1 MNILITGSQ
10 GFVGENLKEY
20 FEKKNENQILA
31 PLIEDLNLTDPASV
45 KHYFN
50 NNNVEYIIHSAST
63 EPKNKEYPK
72 DVCESNLKMF
82 FNILRYK
89 SKNSHMMNLGS
100 GSEYSRPSWIPQ
112 MKEEY
117 FDQHIP
123 EDSHSYSKYIISKA
137 IDLSNDKKITN
148 LRIFG
153 IFGKYEDYTNKFIS
167 NCIVKNLCGLP
178 IKINQNVIYD
188 YIYIKDFCRIVE
200 YLINNKTTNSTMNV
214 TPTDSIDLVSINS
227 YIQSILSINS
237 SIEIMNEGYGKE
249 YTGSNSTLLRNLG
262 NFDFTPIKKSIE
274 ELINYYKE
282 NMSLINHDALI
293 EDKFFEYAKSINK
306 IN

>member
-1 MNILITGSQ
+1 MNILITGAQ
-10 GFVGENLKEY
+10 GFVGKNLKEY
-20 FEKKNENQILA
+20 FKKNKDQILS
-31 PLIEDLNLTDPASV
+31 PLEKDLNLTDPVSV
-45 KHYFN
+45 KNYFN
-50 NNNVEYIIHSAST
+50 NNNIEYIIHSAST
-63 EPKNKEYPK
+63 EPRNKQYPK
-72 DVCESNLKMF
+72 DVCEKNLKMF
-82 FNILRYK
+82 FNILKYK
-89 SKNSHMMNLGS
+89 SKDSNMINLGS
-100 GSEYSRPSWIPQ
+100 GSEYSRAYWIPQ

-123 EDSHSYSKYIISKA
+123 EDGHSYAKYIISKT
-137 IDLSNDKKITN
+137 IELSNNKITN

-249 YTGSNSTLLRNLG
+249 YTGSNSTLLRNL
-262 NFDFTPIKKSIE
+262 
-274 ELINYYKE
+274 
-282 NMSLINHDALI
+282 
-293 EDKFFEYAKSINK
+293 
-306 IN
+306 

>member
-10 GFVGENLKEY
+10 GFVGKNLKEY
-20 FEKKNENQILA
+20 FEKKNEGQILS
-31 PLIEDLNLTDPASV
+31 PLMEDLNLTDPVSV

-50 NNNVEYIIHSAST
+50 NNNIEYIIHSAST
-63 EPKNKEYPK
+63 EPKNKQYPK
-72 DVCESNLKMF
+72 DVCERNLKMF
-82 FNILRYK
+82 FNILKHK
-89 SKNSHMMNLGS
+89 SKDSHMINLGS
-100 GSEYSRPSWIPQ
+100 GSEYSRPNWISQ
-112 MKEEY
+112 MNEEY

-123 EDSHSYSKYIISKA
+123 EDGHSYAKYIISKT
-137 IDLSNDKKITN
+137 IELSNNNKITN

-153 IFGKYEDYTNKFIS
+153 IFGKYEDYTAKFIS

-200 YLINNKTTNSTMNV
+200 YLINNKAAHSTMNV

-227 YIQSILSINS
+227 YVQSILSIS
-237 SIEIMNEGYGKE
+237 SSLEIMKDGYGKE
-249 YTGSNSTLLRNLG
+249 YTGSNSTLLKNLG
-262 NFDFTPIKKSIE
+262 NFKFTPIKKSIE

-282 NMSLINHDALI
+282 NMSLINHDQLI
-293 EDKFFEYAKSINK
+293 EDKFFEYAKRIN
-306 IN
+306 

>member
-1 MNILITGSQ
+1 MNILITGAQ
-10 GFVGENLKEY
+10 GFVGKNLKEY
-20 FEKKNENQILA
+20 FKKNKDQILS
-31 PLIEDLNLTDPASV
+31 PLEKDLNLTDPVSV
-45 KHYFN
+45 KNYFN
-50 NNNVEYIIHSAST
+50 NNNIEYIIHSAST
-63 EPKNKEYPK
+63 EPRNKQYPK
-72 DVCESNLKMF
+72 DVCEKNLKMF
-82 FNILRYK
+82 FNILKYK
-89 SKNSHMMNLGS
+89 SKDSNMINLGS
-100 GSEYSRPSWIPQ
+100 GSEYSRAYWIPQ

-123 EDSHSYSKYIISKA
+123 EDGHSYAKYIISKT
-137 IDLSNDKKITN
+137 IELSNNKITN